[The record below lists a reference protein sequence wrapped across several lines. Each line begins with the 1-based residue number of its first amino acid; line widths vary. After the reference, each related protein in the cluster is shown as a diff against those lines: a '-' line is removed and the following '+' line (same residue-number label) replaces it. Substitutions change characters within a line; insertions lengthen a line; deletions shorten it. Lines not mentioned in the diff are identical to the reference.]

1 MRKAILPI
9 TALGIIGAVIAGA
22 VWSSRPQQDPPG
34 IVRGSGSIE
43 TADVYIAPKIGGR
56 VIELRVQEGDRV
68 TAGQLVARLDTSE
81 LDAQV
86 GQAEAALRIAEA
98 RLDAALNGPR
108 SEQIAAARASA
119 EQARAVS
126 AGAEAGAA
134 NARTGFRQTTELRA
148 AYDAARMRLKASEA
162 QRDDADEA
170 LALVRSGARPQQIEQ
185 ARAAVVQAEVAA
197 HKAEADAQRARDLF
211 DDGAV
216 SAQYRDAANA
226 ARDGARA
233 QLDQARAALANLEA
247 GARPQELR
255 RAELGVAQAKAN
267 LEAARLAERSAA
279 EALRDRL
286 AARTALDAAAAGAQS
301 ARAQARAAAAQ
312 LDLLLAGTRPEEI
325 QAARQQA
332 EQAREAVRLARAQRE
347 NAFVYAPLDGIVK
360 TKIVEAGETV
370 TAGTPL
376 AVVLDMRRP
385 WLRVFIPETRYGQV
399 RIGDRAEVTV
409 DSFPGDVFVGAVS
422 EIASEAEFT
431 PKNVQSQEE
440 RVKLV
445 FGVKID
451 LRGSDGRLKPGM
463 PADAVIRT
471 AAKRRLT
478 AQSP

>member
-1 MRKAILPI
+1 
-9 TALGIIGAVIAGA
+9 
-22 VWSSRPQQDPPG
+22 
-34 IVRGSGSIE
+34 
-43 TADVYIAPKIGGR
+43 
-56 VIELRVQEGDRV
+56 
-68 TAGQLVARLDTSE
+68 
-81 LDAQV
+81 
-86 GQAEAALRIAEA
+86 
-98 RLDAALNGPR
+98 
-108 SEQIAAARASA
+108 
-119 EQARAVS
+119 
-126 AGAEAGAA
+126 
-134 NARTGFRQTTELRA
+134 
-148 AYDAARMRLKASEA
+148 
-162 QRDDADEA
+162 
-170 LALVRSGARPQQIEQ
+170 
-185 ARAAVVQAEVAA
+185 
-197 HKAEADAQRARDLF
+197 
-211 DDGAV
+211 
-216 SAQYRDAANA
+216 
-226 ARDGARA
+226 
-233 QLDQARAALANLEA
+233 
-247 GARPQELR
+247 
-255 RAELGVAQAKAN
+255 
-267 LEAARLAERSAA
+267 
-279 EALRDRL
+279 
-286 AARTALDAAAAGAQS
+286 ALDAAAAGAQS